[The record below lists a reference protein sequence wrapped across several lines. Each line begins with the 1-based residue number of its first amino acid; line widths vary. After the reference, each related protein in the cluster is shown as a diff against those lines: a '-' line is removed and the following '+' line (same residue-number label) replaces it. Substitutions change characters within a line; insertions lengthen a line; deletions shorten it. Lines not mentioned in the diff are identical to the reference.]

1 VEFGIESEKLE
12 AKSGPLRAECTEF
25 GMWNEEA
32 VLSSEFWVLSD
43 V

>member
-25 GMWNEEA
+25 GMWNLECG
-32 VLSSEFWVLSD
+32 SRKKF
-43 V
+43 